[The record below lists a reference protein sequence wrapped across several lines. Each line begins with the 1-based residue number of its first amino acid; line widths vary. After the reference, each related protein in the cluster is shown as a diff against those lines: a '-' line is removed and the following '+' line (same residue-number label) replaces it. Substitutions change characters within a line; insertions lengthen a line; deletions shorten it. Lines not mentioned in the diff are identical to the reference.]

1 MDPVVEPQ
9 STGEGKSDT
18 IWLEIVTTDQNKR
31 SLSEL
36 AARIVSEIC
45 APWVLNI
52 GFFLI
57 LGGVT
62 GAWTLGIVAA
72 IGTGIVPMILIL
84 GLMKLGRVGNHH
96 VTTRN
101 QRGLV
106 FVGIIVCVIILIFIL
121 RALEAPQLIW
131 DGMFSALIFL
141 VLFAQVTLKIKASVH
156 VGLWVCLVM
165 FLGLTVSSWWLLGLL
180 FTPVTA
186 WARMRIK
193 HHTMSEI
200 VAGVVTGA
208 VATGICYVLLLA

>member
-1 MDPVVEPQ
+1 MVEPQ
-9 STGEGKSDT
+9 SMAEWELDT
-18 IWLEIVTTDQNKR
+18 IWLKTVTTDENKK
-31 SLSEL
+31 SLSEFL
-36 AARIVSEIC
+36 ARIISEIC

-52 GFFLI
+52 VFFLI

-62 GAWTLGIVAA
+62 DALTLGIVAA
-72 IGTGIVPMILIL
+72 IGTGVVPMILIL
-84 GLMKLGRVGNHH
+84 GLMKLGKVGNHH

-106 FVGIIVCVIILIFIL
+106 FVGIIACVIVLIFIL

-141 VLFAQVTLKIKASVH
+141 VLFAQVTMKIKASVH

-165 FLGLTVSSWWLLGLL
+165 FLGLTVSLWWLLGLL

-186 WARMRIK
+186 WARMKIK

-200 VAGVVTGA
+200 VAGIVTGA
-208 VATGICYVLLLA
+208 VATGICYALLLA

>member
-1 MDPVVEPQ
+1 MVEPQ
-9 STGEGKSDT
+9 SMAEWELDT
-18 IWLEIVTTDQNKR
+18 IWLKTVTTDENKK
-31 SLSEL
+31 SLSEFL
-36 AARIVSEIC
+36 ARSISEIC

-52 GFFLI
+52 VFFLI

-62 GAWTLGIVAA
+62 DALTLGIVAA
-72 IGTGIVPMILIL
+72 IGTGVVPMILIL
-84 GLMKLGRVGNHH
+84 GLMKLGKVGNHH

-106 FVGIIVCVIILIFIL
+106 FVGIIACVIILIFIL

-141 VLFAQVTLKIKASVH
+141 VLFAQVTMKIKASVH

-165 FLGLTVSSWWLLGLL
+165 FLGLTVSLWWLLGLL

-186 WARMRIK
+186 WARMKIK

-200 VAGVVTGA
+200 VAGIVTGA
-208 VATGICYVLLLA
+208 VATGICYALLLA